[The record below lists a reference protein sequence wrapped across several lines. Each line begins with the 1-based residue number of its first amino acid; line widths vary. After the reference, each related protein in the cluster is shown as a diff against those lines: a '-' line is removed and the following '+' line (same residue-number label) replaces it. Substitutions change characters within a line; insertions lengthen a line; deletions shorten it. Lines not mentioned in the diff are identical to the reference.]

1 MGKGNRAGKE
11 DWVWWVNEKGR
22 MLVILD
28 RMVRADLREKVT
40 FEQRLKKKE
49 SAMQIPGGR
58 VLQANEQRVQLT
70 QM

>member
-1 MGKGNRAGKE
+1 M
-11 DWVWWVNEKGR
+11 NEKGR